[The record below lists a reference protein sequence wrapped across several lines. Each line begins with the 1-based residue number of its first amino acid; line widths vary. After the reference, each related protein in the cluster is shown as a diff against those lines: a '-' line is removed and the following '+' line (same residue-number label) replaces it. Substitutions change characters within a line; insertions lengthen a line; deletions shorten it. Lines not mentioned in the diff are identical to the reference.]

1 MFRGVSTDFAVLAHD
16 LLALG
21 DVCAIGLSGCV
32 SALLWMRLS
41 MSAVVPGHLWTTFGS
56 RATVA
61 AFIAP
66 FVLRTVRVRGRH
78 MWHPTTQRWNAHE
91 LSSRFVVF
99 AILML
104 MVGYAAGAL
113 KDAPGGWLILWAILG
128 WTAVMANR
136 LALAKYLDFLERRG
150 SLHDVVAIV
159 GAGELA
165 DRVLGHFRQV
175 ASNGLQVAGVFDD
188 RLTRHESDSSLPC
201 GTVNDLLEVGKHR
214 RIDWVLIT
222 IPAAA
227 DQRLLSLAH
236 QLKALAT
243 AVAICPREFA
253 LTVPHQGWAYVGD
266 SLPAALLV
274 DRPLRGWGAV
284 LKRLEDIVLGSAL
297 IVLSAPL
304 FGAVSLAVWLDSPGP
319 VIFRQRRLGWNNQ
332 TFDVFKFRTMRWS
345 PAGSSTL
352 IQTSRHDD
360 RFTRIGRFLRRISLD
375 ELPQLFNVL
384 RGDMSLVGPRPHA
397 VDMRTEDRLGHEIV
411 GEYPHRHRIKP
422 GITGWAQVNG
432 CRGATHSVDEIRRRV
447 ELDLYYAENWSVLLD
462 IKILLKT
469 LGCVLG
475 GKNAF

>member
-1 MFRGVSTDFAVLAHD
+1 MFRGVSTDFAVLAYD

-21 DVCAIGLSGCV
+21 DVFAIGLSGCL

-41 MSAVVPGHLWTTFGS
+41 ITTVLPGHLWTTFGS

-66 FVLRTVRVRGRH
+66 FVLRAVRPRYVRHGGD
-78 MWHPTTQRWNAHE
+78 QRWNAHE
-91 LSSRFVVF
+91 LSSRFVIF

-104 MVGYAAGAL
+104 MIGYAAGAL
-113 KDAPGGWLILWAILG
+113 KDVPGGWLVLWAVLG
-128 WTAVMANR
+128 WSAVMANR
-136 LALAKYLDFLERRG
+136 LALAKYLDFLERTG

-165 DRVLGHFRQV
+165 DRVVKHFKHV
-175 ASNGLQVAGVFDD
+175 ESKGLQVAGVFDD
-188 RLTRHESDSSLPC
+188 RLTRHQAEASRPC
-201 GTVNDLLEVGKHR
+201 GTVNDLLEVGKTR

-236 QLKALAT
+236 QLKSLAT
-243 AVAICPREFA
+243 AVAICPQEFA
-253 LTVPHQGWAYVGD
+253 LTVPHHGWAYVGD
-266 SLPAALLV
+266 TLPAALLV
-274 DRPLRGWGAV
+274 DRPLHGWGAV
-284 LKRLEDIVLGSAL
+284 VKRLEDIVLGSVL
-297 IVLSAPL
+297 ILLSLPL
-304 FGAVSLAVWLDSPGP
+304 IGAVSIAIWLDSPGP
-319 VIFRQRRLGWNNQ
+319 VIFRQRRLGWNNRS
-332 TFDVFKFRTMRWS
+332 FDVFKFRTMRWS
-345 PAGSSTL
+345 PSDSSSL

-360 RFTRIGRFLRRISLD
+360 RVTRIGRFLRRLSLD

-384 RGDMSLVGPRPHA
+384 KGDMSLVGPRPHA
-397 VDMRTEDRLGHEIV
+397 IDMRTEDRLGHEIID
-411 GEYPHRHRIKP
+411 EYPHRHRVKP

-432 CRGATHSVDEIRRRV
+432 CRGATQTAEQIRRRV

-462 IKILLKT
+462 LKILLKT
-469 LGCVLG
+469 LACVLG